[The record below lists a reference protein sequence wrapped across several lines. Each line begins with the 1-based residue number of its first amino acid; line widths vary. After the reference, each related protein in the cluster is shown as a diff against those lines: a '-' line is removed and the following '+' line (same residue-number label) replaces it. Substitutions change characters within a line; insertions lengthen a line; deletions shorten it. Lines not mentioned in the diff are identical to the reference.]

1 MLVAKSLLQLKIL
14 LVLQIGHYE
23 AEALEDKELLL
34 VLLWTVFRIIH
45 TVEHS
50 RKLYSTIQKH
60 IHKIYSDMPPD
71 DSKV

>member
-50 RKLYSTIQKH
+50 RAQ
-60 IHKIYSDMPPD
+60 
-71 DSKV
+71 